1 MNMPIHAQAFA
12 DAQPVAQPLR
22 RNRGEH
28 VFDLHPA
35 LHGAVFGGFFAYLG
49 LMWAAFGEKQ
59 LAIPFAIFAVFLA
72 AAFIVPGWW
81 ARIVPEQG
89 GPKPNWAEFRN
100 EGLVCE
106 TGRQSAGGAMV
117 QVLIMPAV
125 LIGWG
130 LFLLVVSRLV

>member
-1 MNMPIHAQAFA
+1 MNMPIHATAFA
-12 DAQPVAQPLR
+12 DAAPLPAPLR
-22 RNRGEH
+22 RNRADH

-35 LHGAVFGGFFAYLG
+35 LHIGLFAGFFAYLG

-72 AAFIVPGWW
+72 GAFIVPGWW
-81 ARIVPEQG
+81 ARVVPDQG
-89 GPKPNWAEFRN
+89 GRKPGWAEFID
-100 EGLVCE
+100 EGFVCE
-106 TGRQSAGGAMV
+106 TGRQSAGGVMV